1 MWGLKMMLT
10 SKRPQPIKLTPEV
23 VEEDFMILA
32 KQFSKHS
39 FQNISFRSTFWVSK
53 RSHQMPVDLK
63 QNRCFGR

>member
-32 KQFSKHS
+32 K
-39 FQNISFRSTFWVSK
+39 
-53 RSHQMPVDLK
+53 
-63 QNRCFGR
+63 